1 MTELPGKLDDVLGEI
16 KESLGEILRQQ
27 KTLGDRMESLENRFG
42 QHEMTKETDDASQGV
57 SYDYRILEHLR
68 RYTIHDSKGH
78 RAEMISTRRCL
89 ALRDLPELRTRY
101 HTGTGNREVEYAYRL
116 VGESQGGDSGWT
128 PLDFSI
134 NKGAGADFSAIF
146 SLPRPILSGELFELR
161 HEIELIDSFNTHN
174 EWVSMV
180 MEYPTGRFTLEVIL
194 PADRMILGTRR
205 EISEGASQS
214 FDKRRLVPQK
224 VPGQNQ
230 VSLVWTEE
238 NPVTGRTYTVY
249 WEW

>member
-1 MTELPGKLDDVLGEI
+1 MTESPGELDNFLGEI

-27 KTLGDRMESLENRFG
+27 KTLGERMESLENRFN
-42 QHEMTKETDDASQGV
+42 QLETLKEADDASQGV
-57 SYDYRILEHLR
+57 SYDYRILEHFR

-78 RAEMISTRRCL
+78 KAEMISTRRCL

-116 VGESQGGDSGWT
+116 IGEGKASDAGWT
-128 PLDFSI
+128 PLEFSI
-134 NKGAGADFSAIF
+134 NRGAGADFSAIF
-146 SLPRPILSGELFELR
+146 SLPRPVLSGELFELR
-161 HEIELIDSFNTHN
+161 HKIELIDSFNTHN

-180 MEYPTGRFTLEVIL
+180 MEYPTGKFTLEVIL

-224 VPGQNQ
+224 VPGENQ
-230 VSLVWTEE
+230 VSLAWTEE
-238 NPVTGRTYTVY
+238 SPVTGRTYTVY